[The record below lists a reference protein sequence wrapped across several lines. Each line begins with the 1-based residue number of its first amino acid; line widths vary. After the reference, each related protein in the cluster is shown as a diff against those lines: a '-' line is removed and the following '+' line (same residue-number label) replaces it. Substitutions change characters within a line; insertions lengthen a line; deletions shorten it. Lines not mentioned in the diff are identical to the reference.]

1 MKSLVTGAN
10 GFVGSAVARCLL
22 DAGHDVRCLVRP
34 GSDRRNLDNLPVEIS
49 EGDLRSAPSLKR
61 AVAGCDSLF
70 HVAADYRLWVPN
82 PETMYDI
89 NVKGTQALILAAA
102 EAGMKRMVYTSS
114 VATLGAS
121 QNGDPVNENTPS
133 SLLSMTGHYKRSKF
147 MAEQVVQQMTDEH
160 KLPLVI
166 VNPSTPIGPRDIK
179 PTPTGRI
186 VVDTLCGRM
195 PAYVN
200 TGLNIAHADDI
211 AYGHLLAY
219 AHGKPGERYILGGE
233 NMTLL
238 QILQMIDEIS
248 GKRTKRFNLPV
259 KLVLPAA
266 WIMEKMAMV
275 TNVEPRATVDTVCMA
290 KKKMFYSS
298 DKAVRELGYRYRPA
312 AEALED
318 AMIWFQANG
327 YCGQNSIR

>member
-1 MKSLVTGAN
+1 MTKSLITGAN
-10 GFVGSAVARCLL
+10 GFVGSAVTRCLL
-22 DAGHDVRCLVRP
+22 DAGHEVRCLVRP
-34 GSDRRNLDNLPVEIS
+34 GSDRRNLDQLPIEIA
-49 EGDLRSAPSLKR
+49 EGDLRSAPSLKQ
-61 AVAGCDSLF
+61 ALAGCDNLF

-82 PETMYDI
+82 PETMYEI
-89 NVKGTQALILAAA
+89 NVKGTRDLILAAA

-121 QNGDPVNENTPS
+121 QDGTPVNEDTPS
-133 SLLSMTGHYKRSKF
+133 SLVSMTGHYKRSKF
-147 MAEQVVQQMTDEH
+147 MAEQVVQEITHDH

-200 TGLNIAHADDI
+200 TGLNVAHADDI
-211 AYGHLLAY
+211 ARGHLLAY
-219 AHGKPGERYILGGE
+219 AYGKPGERYILGGE

-238 QILQMIDEIS
+238 QILQTIDEIR
-248 GKRTKRFNLPV
+248 GKRIKRFGLPV
-259 KLVLPAA
+259 RLVLPAA
-266 WIMEKMAMV
+266 WVMEKMAMV
-275 TNVEPRATVDTVCMA
+275 TQVEPRATVDSVCMA

-312 AEALED
+312 TEALED

-327 YCGQNSIR
+327 YCG

>member
-1 MKSLVTGAN
+1 MMKSLVTGAN

-22 DAGHDVRCLVRP
+22 NAGHEVRCLVRP
-34 GSDRRNLDNLPVEIS
+34 GSDRRNLHRLPIEIS

-61 AVAGCDSLF
+61 AVAGCNNLF

-82 PETMYDI
+82 PKTMYDI
-89 NVKGTQALILAAA
+89 NVKGTEALILAAA
-102 EAGMKRMVYTSS
+102 EAGIERMIYTSS

-121 QNGDPVNENTPS
+121 HDDIPANENTPS
-133 SLLSMTGHYKRSKF
+133 SLGSMTGHYKRSKF
-147 MAEQVVQQMTDEH
+147 MAEQVVQQLTDEH

-166 VNPSTPIGPRDIK
+166 VNPSTPMGPRDIK

-200 TGLNIAHADDI
+200 TGLNVAHTDDI
-211 AYGHLLAY
+211 AQGHLLAY

-238 QILQMIDEIS
+238 EILQTIDRIR
-248 GKRTKRFNLPV
+248 GKRTNRLNLPV

-266 WIMEKMAMV
+266 WLMEKMATI
-275 TNVEPRATVDTVCMA
+275 TNVEPRATVDSVRMA
-290 KKKMFYSS
+290 KKRMFYSS

-312 AEALED
+312 SEALED
-318 AMIWFQANG
+318 AMNWFQENG
-327 YCGQNSIR
+327 YCG